1 MYLLDTNACIRILNK
16 TSDALLTRLRH
27 NDPSGICVCSVV
39 KAELVYGAWRS
50 SRLEANLETLR
61 VFFAPLTSI
70 PFDDRSAEY
79 CGRIRAGLSR
89 TGTPIGPYDLMIAAI
104 ARAHDLVL
112 VTHNTDEFSRIPDLQ
127 LEDWELSAT

>member
-16 TSDALLTRLRH
+16 TSETLLARLRQQ
-27 NDPSGICVCSVV
+27 DPSRIHVCSVV

-61 VFFAPLTSI
+61 IFFAPLISL
-70 PFDDRSAEY
+70 PFDDRSAEH

-104 ARAHDLVL
+104 AWAHDLVL
-112 VTHNTDEFSRIPDLQ
+112 VTHNTDEFSRIPDLR
-127 LEDWELSAT
+127 LEDWELPLT